1 MAGNISSHLANA
13 LLEHLTGKTALTI
26 SSVYVG
32 LLQDTNNLVSGVSG
46 FSVAST
52 GWIAEVTKADYH
64 RQTTSWGY
72 SSSGA
77 IVSVGNATFT
87 SSTND
92 WGKITGV
99 GLYDSYENGNLLWF
113 GYIDPVTMVS
123 NDVFVAQPFTL
134 SLG

>member
-77 IVSVGNATFT
+77 IVSVGSYTWLVKYYDGDHIEHVR
-87 SSTND
+87 S
-92 WGKITGV
+92 GV
-99 GLYDSYENGNLLWF
+99 VNV
-113 GYIDPVTMVS
+113 IR
-123 NDVFVAQPFTL
+123 
-134 SLG
+134 